1 VRSPRFLG
9 AIVFLFALT
18 LPADVMAQLT
28 RPPAGADSSM
38 SAIGKIIVRVRG
50 AGGASLPGF
59 ASVRLY
65 SNFSS
70 FSQTSSSL
78 DNSQAVFGSV
88 PIGEY
93 QVEVRAPGYRDTI
106 EVASL
111 LTPNSS
117 TYVFVDLLPEGPPGA
132 AVQPDGPPLLS
143 PKAQKELEAAA
154 AALRLGDIKLAQK
167 LLDKAQKMAPG
178 HPDVYYLQALLFIRM
193 GDTPQGRASLER
205 AVNIYPNH
213 AAAQS
218 MLGALLYNL
227 SEYPA
232 AITALEKAVQ
242 LEPQSWQA
250 HRSLALCYLNE
261 KSWEKA
267 RAHVERALET
277 SGNKAPELRLL
288 FARVLMAMREFEKA
302 KVQVR
307 EFQVG
312 NPGHPDLPEANR
324 LMAALKREE
333 RPPQESPSTQA
344 AAKSPAPGA
353 SKSSADSHPEL
364 FAPPAGT
371 ANRGG
376 LAVDVEAA
384 LPEPGRAGSGRWAPP
399 AVDEALPLYNG
410 NVSCS
415 LPAVLAGAGR
425 RATSLAGNLE
435 RISAS
440 ERIENADL
448 DGNGNRRNVQVGQ
461 FNYLVSIIEVRP
473 GFLAVEEDRRPLH
486 QETLSTSLL
495 SRGLGA
501 LALIFHP
508 YYAEDFEMR
517 CEGLTEWHGQ
527 AAWSVYFRQR
537 ADRPS
542 RVRSYSVGQGRHVIP
557 LKGRALISSNSFQVL
572 RMETDLVEPVK
583 PIQLELE
590 HLIIEYGP
598 VDFKTRTTRLW
609 LPLNA
614 QLYRMIKGKRHFT
627 EHSFSNYMIFSVD
640 LTHRE
645 GVDKKP

>member
-1 VRSPRFLG
+1 VRSPRFFA
-9 AIVFLFALT
+9 AIVFLFALA
-18 LPADVMAQLT
+18 LPAAVMAQLS
-28 RPPAGADSSM
+28 RPSAGADASS
-38 SAIGKIIVRVRG
+38 SANGKIIVRVRG
-50 AGGASLPGF
+50 TGGASLPGF
-59 ASVRLY
+59 ASIRLY
-65 SNFSS
+65 SNFTS
-70 FSQTSSSL
+70 FSQTASSL
-78 DNSQAVFGSV
+78 DNSQVVFANVGM
-88 PIGEY
+88 GEY
-93 QVEVRAPGYRDTI
+93 LVEVRATGYKDAT
-106 EVASL
+106 EAASL
-111 LTPNSS
+111 ITPETS
-117 TYVFVDLLPEGPPGA
+117 TYVFVELLPEGPPGA
-132 AVQPDGPPLLS
+132 AVQPDGPPLLA

-154 AALRLGDIKLAQK
+154 AALRAGDIKEAQKRLEKAQK
-167 LLDKAQKMAPG
+167 LAPG
-178 HPDVYYLQALLFIRM
+178 HPDVSYLWALLYIRM
-193 GDTPQGRASLER
+193 ENLAQARAALER
-205 AVNIYPNH
+205 TVNIYPNH

-232 AITALEKAVQ
+232 AITALEKAVH

-250 HRSLALCYLNE
+250 HRALALCYLSE
-261 KSWEKA
+261 KSLEKA

-288 FARVLMAMREFEKA
+288 LARVLTAMRQFEKA
-302 KVQVR
+302 KAQVR

-333 RPPQESPSTQA
+333 RPAQESANTQA
-344 AAKSPAPGA
+344 AATSPAPGA

-364 FAPPAGT
+364 ITPPAGT
-371 ANRGG
+371 GNRVG
-376 LAVDVEAA
+376 LALDVKAA
-384 LPEPGRAGSGRWAPP
+384 LPEASRAGSGRWAPP
-399 AVDEALPLYNG
+399 AVDAAPPTYSG

-415 LPAVLAGAGR
+415 LPAVLAGAGS
-425 RATSLAGNLE
+425 RATALAANLE

-440 ERIENADL
+440 ERIENADV
-448 DGNGNRRNVQVGQ
+448 DGNGNRRNIQVGQ
-461 FNYLVSIIEVRP
+461 FNYLVSITEVRP
-473 GFLAVEEDRRPLH
+473 GFLAVEEDRRPLN
-486 QETLSTSLL
+486 QETVSPSLQ

-508 YYAEDFEMR
+508 YYAIDFEMR

-527 AAWSVYFRQR
+527 AAWSVYFKQR
-537 ADRPS
+537 ADRSS
-542 RVRSYSVGQGRHVIP
+542 RVRSYTVGQGRFVIP

-598 VDFKTRTTRLW
+598 VEFKTRSTRLW

-614 QLYRMIKGKRHFT
+614 QLYRMINGKRHFT
-627 EHSFSNYMIFSVD
+627 GHSFSDYMIFSVD

-645 GVDKKP
+645 GENKKP